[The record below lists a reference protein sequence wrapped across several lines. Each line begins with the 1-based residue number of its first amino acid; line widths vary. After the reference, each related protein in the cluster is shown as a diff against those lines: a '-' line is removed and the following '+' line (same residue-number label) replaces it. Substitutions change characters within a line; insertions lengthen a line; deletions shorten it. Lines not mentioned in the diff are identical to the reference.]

1 LVVGW
6 VKTLTVWLV
15 LTTVVVLTFAAGLH
29 QDAVELVVVLVEE
42 VVLAAV
48 ADMAVLY
55 EFLGVNTYSKDIK
68 VYGKTIY
75 Y

>member
-1 LVVGW
+1 
-6 VKTLTVWLV
+6 
-15 LTTVVVLTFAAGLH
+15 VVVLLFAAGLR
-29 QDAVELVVVLVEE
+29 QDAVELVVVLVQEIA
-42 VVLAAV
+42 LAAV
-48 ADMAVLY
+48 EAMVVPY

>member
-1 LVVGW
+1 
-6 VKTLTVWLV
+6 
-15 LTTVVVLTFAAGLH
+15 VVVLTFAAGLH

>member
-1 LVVGW
+1 
-6 VKTLTVWLV
+6 
-15 LTTVVVLTFAAGLH
+15 VVVLTFAAGLH
-29 QDAVELVVVLVEE
+29 QDAVELVVVLVQEIA
-42 VVLAAV
+42 LAAV
-48 ADMAVLY
+48 ADTAVLY